1 MADALALA
9 VVWFLVALLLAVVAA
24 ATGIA
29 VRRILLERGGGNVEC
44 GLRRGQDQPWRIGLA
59 AYTPDELR
67 WFSAFSVRLRPDAV
81 FARSTMAIVARR
93 PATAAEQSSVGSR
106 AIVVE
111 CRVGRE
117 TAGNGRR
124 RTSAGPVE
132 LAMGEAALTGFL
144 AWLEAAPPTSVA
156 GLG

>member
-1 MADALALA
+1 VADALGLWA
-9 VVWFLVALLLAVVAA
+9 VWFLVALLLAAA
-24 ATGIA
+24 LAAIGIA
-29 VRRILLERGGGNVEC
+29 VRRILLEHGGGNVEC
-44 GLRRGQDQPWRIGLA
+44 GLRRGQGEPWRLGLA

-67 WFSAFSVRLRPDAV
+67 WFSAFGVRLRPDAV
-81 FARSTMAIVARR
+81 FARNTMAIVARR
-93 PATAAEQSSVGSR
+93 PATAAEETSVGSR
-106 AIVVE
+106 AVVIE

-144 AWLEAAPPTSVA
+144 AWLEAAPPGRVV
-156 GLG
+156 GLN